1 MLSVKTNKEVT
12 EFKSD
17 FMGGFGFKQSMAIL
31 GGVAIGMII
40 MCSLIFFTHIPIVLA
55 PYAALPFIAI
65 PILSAFY
72 NKDGMG
78 FLKHRKRVKEF
89 KKMKACI
96 YISTE
101 SDVSYTK
108 CLMEQQKKAEKN
120 SDDVFQKTLKK
131 LIIIGIITAVLIIGG
146 IIAIVVIKLR

>member
-78 FLKHRKRVKEF
+78 FLKHRKKVKEF

-131 LIIIGIITAVLIIGG
+131 LIIIGIITAVLIIGE

>member
-17 FMGGFGFKQSMAIL
+17 FMGGFGFKQSLTIL

-55 PYAALPFIAI
+55 PYAALPFISI

-78 FLKHRKRVKEF
+78 FLKHRKKVKEF

>member
-31 GGVAIGMII
+31 GGVAVGMII

-55 PYAALPFIAI
+55 PYAALPFISI

-78 FLKHRKRVKEF
+78 FLKHRKKVKEF

-120 SDDVFQKTLKK
+120 SDDAFQKTLKK

>member
-55 PYAALPFIAI
+55 PYAALPFISI

-78 FLKHRKRVKEF
+78 FLKHRKKVKEF

-108 CLMEQQKKAEKN
+108 CLMEQQKKVEKN
-120 SDDVFQKTLKK
+120 SDDAFQKTLKK

>member
-55 PYAALPFIAI
+55 PYAALPFISI

-78 FLKHRKRVKEF
+78 FLKHRKKVKEF

-108 CLMEQQKKAEKN
+108 CLMEHQKKAEKN

>member
-1 MLSVKTNKEVT
+1 MLTVKTNKEVT

-78 FLKHRKRVKEF
+78 FLKHRKKVKEF

>member
-55 PYAALPFIAI
+55 PYAALPFISI

-78 FLKHRKRVKEF
+78 FLKHRKKVKEF

-120 SDDVFQKTLKK
+120 SDDAFQKTLKK

>member
-55 PYAALPFIAI
+55 PYAALPFISI

-78 FLKHRKRVKEF
+78 FLKHGKKVKEF

-120 SDDVFQKTLKK
+120 SDDAFQKTLKK

>member
-55 PYAALPFIAI
+55 PYAALPFISI

-72 NKDGMG
+72 NKDGVG
-78 FLKHRKRVKEF
+78 FLKHRKKVKEF

-120 SDDVFQKTLKK
+120 SDDAFQKTLKK

>member
-55 PYAALPFIAI
+55 PYAALPFISI

-78 FLKHRKRVKEF
+78 FLKHRKKVMEF

>member
-78 FLKHRKRVKEF
+78 FLKHRKKVKEF

-108 CLMEQQKKAEKN
+108 CLMEQQKKAGKN

>member
-1 MLSVKTNKEVT
+1 MLTVKTNKEVT

-31 GGVAIGMII
+31 GGAAIGMII

-55 PYAALPFIAI
+55 PYAALPFISI

-78 FLKHRKRVKEF
+78 FLKHRKKVKEF

-108 CLMEQQKKAEKN
+108 CLMEQQKKAEKI
-120 SDDVFQKTLKK
+120 SDDAFQKTLKK

>member
-1 MLSVKTNKEVT
+1 MLSVKSNKEVS

-40 MCSLIFFTHIPIVLA
+40 MCSLVFFTHIPIILA
-55 PYAALPFIAI
+55 PYIALPFIAS
-65 PILSAFY
+65 PIISAFY

-78 FLKHRKRVKEF
+78 FLAHRKKLKEF
-89 KKMKACI
+89 RKTKACI

-101 SDVSYTK
+101 SDMNFTK
-108 CLMEQQKKAEKN
+108 CLMEQQKKEEKN
-120 SDDVFQKTLKK
+120 SDDSFKKTLRT
-131 LIIIGIITAVLIIGG
+131 LIIIGIITAILIIGG
-146 IIAIVVIKLR
+146 IITIVVIKLR

>member
-55 PYAALPFIAI
+55 PYAALPFISI

-78 FLKHRKRVKEF
+78 FLKHRKKIKEF

-120 SDDVFQKTLKK
+120 SDDAFQKTLKK

>member
-40 MCSLIFFTHIPIVLA
+40 MCSLIFFAHIPIVLA

-78 FLKHRKRVKEF
+78 FLKHRKKVKEF

>member
-55 PYAALPFIAI
+55 PYVALPFIAI

-78 FLKHRKRVKEF
+78 FLKHRKKVKEF
-89 KKMKACI
+89 KKTKACI

-101 SDVSYTK
+101 SDASFTN
-108 CLMEQQKKAEKN
+108 CLMLQQKKVEKN
-120 SDDVFQKTLKK
+120 SDDAFQKTLKK
-131 LIIIGIITAVLIIGG
+131 LIIIGIITAILIIGG
-146 IIAIVVIKLR
+146 IIAIVVIKLG

>member
-55 PYAALPFIAI
+55 PYAALPFISI

-78 FLKHRKRVKEF
+78 FLKHRKKVKEF

-131 LIIIGIITAVLIIGG
+131 LIIIGIITAILIIGG

>member
-78 FLKHRKRVKEF
+78 FLKHRKKVKEF

>member
-55 PYAALPFIAI
+55 PYAALPFISI

-78 FLKHRKRVKEF
+78 FLKHRKKVKEF

-108 CLMEQQKKAEKN
+108 CLMEQQKK
-120 SDDVFQKTLKK
+120 LKK
-131 LIIIGIITAVLIIGG
+131 
-146 IIAIVVIKLR
+146 IVMMLSRKP

>member
-55 PYAALPFIAI
+55 PYAALPFISI

-78 FLKHRKRVKEF
+78 FLKHRKKVKEF

-108 CLMEQQKKAEKN
+108 CLMEQQKKAKKN
-120 SDDVFQKTLKK
+120 SDDAFQKTLKK

>member
-55 PYAALPFIAI
+55 PYAALPFISI

-78 FLKHRKRVKEF
+78 FLKHRKKVKEF
-89 KKMKACI
+89 EKMKACI

>member
-1 MLSVKTNKEVT
+1 MLSVKTNKEVS

-40 MCSLIFFTHIPIVLA
+40 MCSLVFFTHIPIILA
-55 PYAALPFIAI
+55 PYIALPFIAI
-65 PILSAFY
+65 PVLSAFY

-78 FLKHRKRVKEF
+78 FLAHRKKLKEF
-89 KKMKACI
+89 RKTKACI

-101 SDVSYTK
+101 SDVNFTK
-108 CLMEQQKKAEKN
+108 CLMEQQKKEEKN
-120 SDDVFQKTLKK
+120 SDDAFKKTLRT
-131 LIIIGIITAVLIIGG
+131 LIIIGIITAILIIGG
-146 IIAIVVIKLR
+146 IITIVVIKLR

>member
-55 PYAALPFIAI
+55 PYAALPFISI

-78 FLKHRKRVKEF
+78 FLKHRKKVKEL

>member
-1 MLSVKTNKEVT
+1 MLSVKINKEVT

-55 PYAALPFIAI
+55 PYAALPFISI

-78 FLKHRKRVKEF
+78 FLKHRKKVKEF

-120 SDDVFQKTLKK
+120 SDDAFQKTLKK

>member
-55 PYAALPFIAI
+55 PYAALPFISI

-78 FLKHRKRVKEF
+78 FLKHRKKVKEF

-101 SDVSYTK
+101 SDVSYIK

>member
-17 FMGGFGFKQSMAIL
+17 FMGGFGFEQSMAIL

-78 FLKHRKRVKEF
+78 FLKHRKKVKEF

>member
-55 PYAALPFIAI
+55 PYAALPFISI

-78 FLKHRKRVKEF
+78 FLKHKKKVKEF

-120 SDDVFQKTLKK
+120 SDDAFQKTLKK

>member
-1 MLSVKTNKEVT
+1 MLTVKTNKEVT

-55 PYAALPFIAI
+55 PYAALPFISI

-78 FLKHRKRVKEF
+78 FLKHRKKVKEF

-120 SDDVFQKTLKK
+120 SDDAFQKTLKK

>member
-55 PYAALPFIAI
+55 PYAALPFISI

-72 NKDGMG
+72 NKDGMSL
-78 FLKHRKRVKEF
+78 LKHRKKVKEF

>member
-55 PYAALPFIAI
+55 PYAALPFISI

-78 FLKHRKRVKEF
+78 FLKHRKKVKEF

-120 SDDVFQKTLKK
+120 SDDAFQKTLKK

-146 IIAIVVIKLR
+146 IIAIFVIKLR

>member
-1 MLSVKTNKEVT
+1 
-12 EFKSD
+12 
-17 FMGGFGFKQSMAIL
+17 MAIL

-55 PYAALPFIAI
+55 PYAALPFISI

-78 FLKHRKRVKEF
+78 FLKHRKKVKEF

-120 SDDVFQKTLKK
+120 SDDAFQKTLKK